1 MKFAALEYEDQM
13 TPRHQPIVDRVIE
26 ALDNEVANEHLHQ
39 VAKSPSDYV
48 DEIHDF
54 SGIEGYS
61 PDNPEHRAAAIRG
74 VYLWRAKNGY

>member
-1 MKFAALEYEDQM
+1 MI
-13 TPRHQPIVDRVIE
+13 PRHQDITDRVVE
-26 ALDNEVANEHLHQ
+26 ALDNEAANGYPHQ
-39 VAKSPSDYV
+39 ANKAPANYV

-74 VYLWRAKNGY
+74 VYLWRMKTGH